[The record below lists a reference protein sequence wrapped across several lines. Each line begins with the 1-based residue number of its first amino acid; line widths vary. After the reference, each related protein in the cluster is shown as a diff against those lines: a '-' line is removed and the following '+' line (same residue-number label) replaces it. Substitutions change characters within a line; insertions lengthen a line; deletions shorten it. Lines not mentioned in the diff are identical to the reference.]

1 MDIKKIIVDE
11 IKRMPVSRYRLSKET
26 GVNEALLSRLVR
38 GEAGVSLENAEKLLD
53 YFGFV
58 EIKKQPGDSS
68 QTREAP
74 NKKGGPRHRPDVVFL
89 KKRRSGSQK
98 AR

>member
-1 MDIKKIIVDE
+1 
-11 IKRMPVSRYRLSKET
+11 MPVSRYRLSKET

-58 EIKKQPGDSS
+58 EIKKQPGDRS
-68 QTREAP
+68 QTRGAP
-74 NKKGGPRHRPDVVFL
+74 NKKGEPRHRPDVVFL